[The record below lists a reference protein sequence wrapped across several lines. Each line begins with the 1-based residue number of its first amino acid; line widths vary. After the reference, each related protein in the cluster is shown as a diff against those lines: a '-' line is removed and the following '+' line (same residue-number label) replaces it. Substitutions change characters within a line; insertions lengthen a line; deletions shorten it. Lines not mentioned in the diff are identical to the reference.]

1 MGINRLVISPIFGII
16 STYIGYSYGLISNDV
31 MWLVLLLETAT
42 PPAQSLI
49 VLFGR
54 VGNGEKQLSTIL
66 FYTYLISIIFMT
78 VFLCIF
84 FLMIDG
90 FLDV

>member
-1 MGINRLVISPIFGII
+1 
-16 STYIGYSYGLISNDV
+16 

-49 VLFGR
+49 VLFGK
-54 VGNGEKQLSTIL
+54 VGQGEKQLSTIL
-66 FYTYLISIIFMT
+66 FYTYLLSVIFMT

-84 FLMIDG
+84 YIMIDG
-90 FLDV
+90 YLEF